1 MKEGGCAEGE
11 TPGQKTLD
19 VVAGW
24 NKPAEPEAEKAFERL
39 RKPEGGTSNRLGSD
53 CAQLDV
59 SGDAAMRE
67 ETLAGGAWGRKGSGG
82 S

>member
-24 NKPAEPEAEKAFERL
+24 NKPAKLEAEKAVERL
-39 RKPEGGTSNRLGSD
+39 RKPEGGTGNRLGSD
-53 CAQLDV
+53 CGMDV

-67 ETLAGGAWGRKGSGG
+67 ETLAGGAWVRKGSGG